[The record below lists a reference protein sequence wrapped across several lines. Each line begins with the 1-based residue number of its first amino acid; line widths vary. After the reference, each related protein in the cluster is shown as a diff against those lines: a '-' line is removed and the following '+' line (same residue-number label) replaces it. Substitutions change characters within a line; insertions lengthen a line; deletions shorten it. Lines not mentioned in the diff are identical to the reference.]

1 MNNIE
6 KKNFWLYAIGRF
18 VSLLGSGVQMGAIP
32 LYILDTTGS
41 GALMGTFWMI
51 TMLPALIM
59 SPFAGVMGDRLNRKK
74 IMVNMDYARGFV
86 IFLLAFMAY
95 TGHMSI
101 AALFVCQ
108 VIVSFMNS
116 IFGSS
121 TGAMLPEL
129 VPSDDLTRANS
140 IMGSLNSFSWLTG
153 PVLGAVLYGFG
164 GIKVVFL
171 INAISFVISAISE
184 MFISYNFEPTKD
196 TKLSSKIFFDDFKE
210 GVSFLRIN
218 RPLVVLLGFFSA
230 INFLVN
236 PAFQV
241 VIPYITRKVI
251 GFNEIQFGLT
261 ETMFIVGML
270 IGNTLIAVFFAKSK
284 PKRMVKVGILGL
296 TFINLIFAFTV
307 FPQTIKFFGGAT
319 WKLFGVMSGVLIVM
333 GLFNPF
339 INTPLQTNLQKMV
352 PNELR
357 SRVFSVIGLVAQ
369 AFTPFGALIY
379 GVMLDLIPA
388 YMLFF
393 AVSFIVL
400 IISIGFIIKAPSEVF
415 EPATLNA
422 DKGDTI

>member
-18 VSLLGSGVQMGAIP
+18 VSLLGSGIQMGAIP

-41 GALMGTFWMI
+41 GSLMGTFWMI
-51 TMLPALIM
+51 IMLPALIM
-59 SPFAGVMGDRLNRKK
+59 SPIAGVMGDRLNRKK
-74 IMVNMDYARGFV
+74 IMVSMDYAQGFM
-86 IFLLAFMAY
+86 IFFLAFMAY

-101 AALFVCQ
+101 VVLFVCQ
-108 VIVSFMNS
+108 VIVSFMSS
-116 IFGSS
+116 IFQSS

-129 VPSDDLTRANS
+129 VTSDDLTRANS
-140 IMGSLNSFSWLTG
+140 IVGSLNSFSWLTG

-184 MFISYNFEPTKD
+184 MFISYNFKPTKD
-196 TKLSSKIFFDDFKE
+196 TKLSYKIFFDDFKE
-210 GVSFLRIN
+210 GVNFVKIN

-236 PAFQV
+236 PSFQV

-251 GFNEIQFGLT
+251 GFNEVQFGLI

-270 IGNTLIAVFFAKSK
+270 IGNTLIAIFFAKSK

-296 TFINLIFAFTV
+296 TFINFIFAFTV

-357 SRVFSVIGLVAQ
+357 SRIFSVIGLVAQ

-379 GVMLDLIPA
+379 GVMLDIIPA

-393 AVSFIVL
+393 AVSSIVL
-400 IISIGFIIKAPSEVF
+400 IISIGFLIKTPKEVYEPS
-415 EPATLNA
+415 TLNA
-422 DKGDTI
+422 DKGKTI